1 MNIIFVAFCQAI
13 EKLSAVGKFKHGRNS
28 RRQCYKTAIPCLASG
43 TSLLRQCWRQ
53 SNLEICDRLARLPHE
68 TLTQQYALTEDRI
81 TNYLSST
88 NVQLGATYSIGK
100 ASTKLFNDGVTAV
113 ARYINAS
120 PEEVVLGPSTTQLFR
135 NLSVAL
141 FEYIQPGDEIIASKL
156 DHEANIASWVQL
168 AKDRNATLKWYEPKD
183 KKNPQLEPEVLRGLL
198 SDKTKLVAVT
208 HTSNILGTINDIKA
222 IAQEVHRIPGA
233 LLCVDAV
240 AYAPHRGI
248 DVKDL
253 EVDFYSFSW

>member
-1 MNIIFVAFCQAI
+1 M
-13 EKLSAVGKFKHGRNS
+13 
-28 RRQCYKTAIPCLASG
+28 
-43 TSLLRQCWRQ
+43 
-53 SNLEICDRLARLPHE
+53 
-68 TLTQQYALTEDRI
+68 
-81 TNYLSST
+81 
-88 NVQLGATYSIGK
+88 
-100 ASTKLFNDGVTAV
+100 
-113 ARYINAS
+113 
-120 PEEVVLGPSTTQLFR
+120 VLGPSTTQLFR

-168 AKDRNATLKWYEPKD
+168 AKDRNANLKWYEPKD
-183 KKNPQLEPEVLRGLL
+183 KKNPQFQPEVLRELL
-198 SDKTKLVAVT
+198 SNKTKLVAVT

-240 AYAPHRGI
+240 AYAPHRAI

-253 EVDFYSFSW
+253 EVDFYSFSWSVRKLPYR